1 MNPRLLLCA
10 SVISLAGCSMP
21 LSSFETTVVTTP
33 SSDSTERTYRN
44 VVNAM
49 RTCYP
54 SLYTVE
60 TTYYPEAKEGEVIL
74 AYPFDYGRAEYFKAT
89 ISSSGPGSLVSMTR
103 RSNFPGFDEGMR
115 AWVSGGEGGCPYGTK
130 STNRPAGSASNHNA
144 SGGS

>member
-1 MNPRLLLCA
+1 MRQ
-10 SVISLAGCSMP
+10 SLRSIVPAIVSAAAALGGCSMP

-33 SSDSTERTYRN
+33 SEASTERTYRN

-49 RTCYP
+49 RVCYP
-54 SLYTVE
+54 ALYTVE

-89 ISSSGPGSLVSMTR
+89 ISSSGAGSLVSMTR
-103 RSNFPGFDEGMR
+103 RSNFPAFDEGMR

-130 STNRPAGSASNHNA
+130 SDPKVPVGNKAG
-144 SGGS
+144 